1 MRMKA
6 STVVFLVFVVIVLLV
21 GVSMHLMGA
30 DASSWM
36 GGLKKLHGRG

>member
-1 MRMKA
+1 MKS
-6 STVVFLVFVVIVLLV
+6 STVVFLVLLVIVLLV
-21 GVSMHLMGA
+21 GISLHFMGA